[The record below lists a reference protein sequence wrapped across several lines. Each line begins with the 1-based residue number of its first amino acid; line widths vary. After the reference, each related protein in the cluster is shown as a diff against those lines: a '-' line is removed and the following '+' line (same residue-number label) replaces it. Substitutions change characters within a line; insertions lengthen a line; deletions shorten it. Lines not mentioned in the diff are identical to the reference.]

1 MITLP
6 ELAVLSHKR
15 GDENPRMW
23 RSIEEFAET
32 PEFEEYIRREYPSQ
46 SSLLIDPISRR
57 NFLKLMA
64 ASLALSGVGFASG
77 CAYKPKEEIVPSV
90 ISLRTES
97 PGKPKFFA
105 TAMTIGGSATGLLVR
120 SDDGRPTKVEGN
132 PKHPASLGA
141 TDVFAEAS
149 VLGLYDPDRSQTILH
164 NGKISSWGSFL
175 TQFRPA
181 LEIQKENKG
190 SGLRILTETI
200 VSPTIGDQLK
210 KILAEY
216 PEAKWHQY
224 ERVPSDNKLAGAK
237 LAFGKYVNTIYK
249 FDKADRIF
257 SLDADFLD
265 SGAGKLRYIRDF
277 SSRRKSESMNRFYMI
292 ESTPTLTGA
301 QADHIL
307 RALPTHIQAI
317 SKLFA
322 NGFGIKTES
331 EETIPEKEK
340 EWIEVATKD
349 ILNHQGS
356 CIIIVGNEQPIWMH
370 QLGHLLNDKLGNI
383 GKTVFYTE
391 PVEVNPMIQSDSLLG
406 LTSAISSGS
415 VEMLLILG
423 GNPVY
428 TTPVDSGFA
437 DLLSEVKFS
446 LHLSLYEDETSQ
458 ECSWHIPQTHFMEEW
473 SDTRTSGGTASIV
486 QPLIAPLY
494 GGKSPHDIL
503 ALLSDDQGKSGYE
516 IVRDYWKSKSATT
529 DFEVFWQK
537 SLREGV
543 IESTTFPYI
552 QLQNPNSSLVIQD
565 YKPRA
570 NGYEILFRIDA
581 SVFDGRFAN
590 NGWLQ
595 ELPRPLT
602 KITWDNAAIISPNT
616 AKQLGIETHFGSH
629 GGDYITEKIEIEL
642 NGRKIN
648 APIWILPGQPDN
660 CITLPLG
667 YGRRSSGRTGN
678 GIGFDAGKIIPT
690 AWNTTDAHVKK
701 ISGEYPLAVT
711 QHHHTMEGK
720 DILRSQPKDA
730 VIENNHKQNPS
741 IYPAVTYE
749 GYAWGM
755 SIDLNSC
762 IGCNACITS
771 CQAENNIPIVG
782 KEQVAKSREMHWL
795 RVDRYYTDS
804 PENPAETAFQPVPC
818 MHCENA
824 PCEVVC
830 PVEATVHSAEG
841 LNDMVY
847 NRCVGTRYCSNN
859 CPYKVRRF
867 NFLLY
872 QDWTTPA
879 LELLRNPEVSVR
891 SRGVMEK
898 CTYCV
903 QRIQHAKI
911 TSEEEGRSVR
921 DGEIKTACQ
930 SACPAEAI
938 IFGNIND
945 PESRVSKL
953 KSEERNYSLLEDL
966 NTKPR
971 TTYLSRLGN
980 PNPMI
985 K

>member
-6 ELAVLSHKR
+6 ELAIVSENNGEDSHR
-15 GDENPRMW
+15 AW
-23 RSIEEFAET
+23 RSIEEFSET
-32 PEFEEYIRREYPSQ
+32 PEFAEFIRREYPSQ
-46 SSLLIDPISRR
+46 ESVLIDPVSRR

-64 ASLALSGVGFASG
+64 ASLILAGSDLSG

-90 ISLRTES
+90 IPSKTES
-97 PGKPKFFA
+97 SGKPKFFA
-105 TAMTIGGSATGLLVR
+105 TAMTIAGSAMGLLVR

-149 VLGLYDPDRSQTILH
+149 ILGLYDPDRSQTVLR
-164 NGKISSWGSFL
+164 NGKISSWGNFV
-175 TQFRPA
+175 TEFRAA
-181 LEIQKENKG
+181 LEVQKEKKG
-190 SGLRILTETI
+190 AGLRILTETI

-224 ERVPSDNKLAGAK
+224 ERVPSDNKRAGAE
-237 LAFGKYVNTIYK
+237 LAFGRYVNTIYK
-249 FDKADRIF
+249 FDKADRIL

-265 SGAGKLRYIRDF
+265 FASGKLRYIRDF
-277 SSRRKSESMNRFYMI
+277 ASRRKSELMSRFYMI
-292 ESTPTLTGA
+292 ESTPTLTGG
-301 QADHIL
+301 QADHKL
-307 RALPTHIQAI
+307 QTRPSHMQDLAI
-317 SKLFA
+317 SFA
-322 NGFGIKTES
+322 NVLGINIEPEPSYLTEQ
-331 EETIPEKEK
+331 EKN
-340 EWIEVATKD
+340 WVAAAAKD
-349 ILNHQGS
+349 ISDHQGS
-356 CIIIVGNEQPIWMH
+356 SVIIAGNEQPPWMH
-370 QLGHLLNDKLGNI
+370 HLEHTLNFKLGNI

-391 PVEVNPMIQSDSLLG
+391 PIEMNPVIQSNSLMD
-406 LTSAISSGS
+406 LTSTISSGS

-428 TTPVDSGFA
+428 SVPVDSSFA
-437 DLLSEVKFS
+437 DLLSKINFS
-446 LHLSLYEDETSQ
+446 IHLSLYEDETSQ
-458 ECSWHIPQTHFMEEW
+458 QCSWHIPQTHYLEEW
-473 SDTRTSGGTASIV
+473 SDTRAFDGTASIV

-494 GGKSPHDIL
+494 GGKSIHDIL
-503 ALLSDDQGKSGYE
+503 TLFSHDQGKSGYE
-516 IVRDYWKSKSATT
+516 LVRDYWKSHHSNS
-529 DFEVFWQK
+529 DFEDFWRK
-537 SLREGV
+537 SLHEGV
-543 IESTTFPYI
+543 IESTTFLPLI
-552 QLQNPNSSLVIQD
+552 IQNPDPLLAFSTQRSALLSF
-565 YKPRA
+565 
-570 NGYEILFRIDA
+570 EIIFRNDA

-595 ELPRPLT
+595 ELPNPLT
-602 KITWDNAAIISPNT
+602 KITWDNAALISPNS
-616 AKQLGIETHFGSH
+616 AKQLGIESHFGWH
-629 GGDYITEKIEIEL
+629 GGDYITDIIGIEL
-642 NGRKIN
+642 NGRKIH
-648 APIWILPGQPDN
+648 APVWILPGQPDN

-667 YGRRSSGRTGN
+667 YGRKNSGRTGN
-678 GIGFDAGKIIPT
+678 GIGFDAGKIMSF
-690 AWNTTDAHVKK
+690 AWNATGAHIIK
-701 ISGEYPLAVT
+701 IEGEYILAVT
-711 QHHHTMEGK
+711 QHHHTM
-720 DILRSQPKDA
+720 DRSAGVPPASQTAGGTP
-730 VIENNHKQNPS
+730 VQQS
-741 IYPAVTYE
+741 LYPPVKYE

-795 RVDRYYTDS
+795 RVDRYYTGS
-804 PENPAETAFQPVPC
+804 PENPEETAFQPVPC

-872 QDWTTPA
+872 QDWTSPA
-879 LELLRNPEVSVR
+879 LELMRNPEVSVR

-911 TSEEEGRSVR
+911 VSEEEGRPVR

-945 PESRVSKL
+945 PQSRVSQL
-953 KSEERNYSLLEDL
+953 KREERNYSLLEDL

-971 TTYLSRLGN
+971 TTYLSRLRN
-980 PNPMI
+980 PNPMM